1 MSSLPLPGPVLT
13 LGLLPQAAARQGFLC
28 DLRRV
33 RLSAIPTASLPVILV
48 LKDGMTIVLTE
59 NSDRGTPVVWDP
71 RQQAHLTWTRKEL
84 RKRFAGLA
92 AFITVSRADETPNS
106 HRTSM
111 NFARTLFSGWSTW
124 IQILLTAFFVN
135 LLGLA
140 VPLFTMNVYDR
151 VIPNMSFPTLW
162 ALAIGVMLALVM
174 DAVLRQLRAVLLD
187 STGRRIDLRVSSE
200 IFEHAIALSLG
211 AKRASSGV
219 IASQIREFDAVREFF
234 TSASIIALTDLL
246 FIGISLWVLW
256 LIAGDIA
263 FVPLVA
269 VPIVIVVTLLLQ
281 VPLARTTRSLQ
292 QYASRRQAVLIES
305 LAALEAIKS
314 SNAEGHVQRK
324 WEEAL
329 AGAARANSS
338 VRRWSSFALYFTSI
352 VQQAVTILITVWGVT
367 LIYEGRLTIG
377 ALIAANI
384 LASRILSP
392 LGNIAM
398 TLARGQ
404 QAITALVGINALMQ
418 LPRDRPPKLGGS
430 PRVFSP
436 EIEFRKVT
444 FNYPGQELP
453 ALNKLTCKIRKGERV
468 GIVGKVGSG
477 KTTMGRLMAGLYMP
491 SEGAVLIS
499 EADTRSY
506 DPAELRAGVGFVA
519 QDPEL
524 FTGTLREN
532 ITLGLH
538 AASDQVIAA
547 VLSEV
552 GLTDLVKS
560 HPAGLQMEV
569 GERGRNLSGGQ
580 RQAVALARI
589 LIRNPK
595 ILFLDEPSSA
605 LDSQSEQ
612 ALIRALLRWSEGE
625 NRTLVVC
632 SHRLGMLNLAS
643 RLLVINEGQVTADGP
658 RDEIIAKL
666 GAATKAAAG

>member
-1 MSSLPLPGPVLT
+1 M
-13 LGLLPQAAARQGFLC
+13 
-28 DLRRV
+28 
-33 RLSAIPTASLPVILV
+33 
-48 LKDGMTIVLTE
+48 
-59 NSDRGTPVVWDP
+59 
-71 RQQAHLTWTRKEL
+71 
-84 RKRFAGLA
+84 
-92 AFITVSRADETPNS
+92 
-106 HRTSM
+106 
-111 NFARTLFSGWSTW
+111 
-124 IQILLTAFFVN
+124 
-135 LLGLA
+135 
-140 VPLFTMNVYDR
+140 
-151 VIPNMSFPTLW
+151 
-162 ALAIGVMLALVM
+162 
-174 DAVLRQLRAVLLD
+174 
-187 STGRRIDLRVSSE
+187 
-200 IFEHAIALSLG
+200 
-211 AKRASSGV
+211 
-219 IASQIREFDAVREFF
+219 
-234 TSASIIALTDLL
+234 
-246 FIGISLWVLW
+246 
-256 LIAGDIA
+256 
-263 FVPLVA
+263 
-269 VPIVIVVTLLLQ
+269 
-281 VPLARTTRSLQ
+281 
-292 QYASRRQAVLIES
+292 
-305 LAALEAIKS
+305 
-314 SNAEGHVQRK
+314 
-324 WEEAL
+324 
-329 AGAARANSS
+329 
-338 VRRWSSFALYFTSI
+338 
-352 VQQAVTILITVWGVT
+352 
-367 LIYEGRLTIG
+367 
-377 ALIAANI
+377 
-384 LASRILSP
+384 
-392 LGNIAM
+392 
-398 TLARGQ
+398 
-404 QAITALVGINALMQ
+404 
-418 LPRDRPPKLGGS
+418 
-430 PRVFSP
+430 
-436 EIEFRKVT
+436 
-444 FNYPGQELP
+444 P

-560 HPAGLQMEV
+560 HPAWLQMEV
-569 GERGRNLSGGQ
+569 GERGRNLSGGK

-666 GAATKAAAG
+666 GAASKAAAG